1 MLGLEFVVYR
11 TKIGTA
17 MRAVSLNPRAAQLV
31 GVNNDVVISFTFGL
45 GSALAAAGGTTFEDG
60 LRVVR
65 LRGRFMQEAVPEG
78 RGAMAAVV
86 GASPEDVAM
95 ACDYARADTGRCVS
109 PANFNAPSQ
118 TVKIGRAHV

>member
-1 MLGLEFVVYR
+1 MAEELAHAVLGH
-11 TKIGTA
+11 TA
-17 MRAVSLNPRAAQLV
+17 LV
-31 GVNNDVVISFTFGL
+31 ASGAL
-45 GSALAAAGGTTFEDG
+45 GFEEA
-60 LRVVR
+60 VR
-65 LRGRFMQEAVPEG
+65 LVHARGRFMQEAVPEG